1 MAVYEYKA
9 MDKKGK
15 TLNGIIDATTMQE
28 ARSKLRREH
37 IFAYEIIEAST
48 DSSTP
53 VKASRTESIQYWI
66 KGKFRQIRQKDI
78 ASFTRQLATLLKA
91 DMPLDHSLTAIIEQ
105 IENEFFKKTI
115 IQIREKVKE
124 GLSLGDAL
132 SEHPSTFSDFYIQ
145 MIKAGETSGALDI
158 ILERLAV
165 YLEKK
170 NQQQQKVWSALAY
183 PILMISIGII
193 ALIFIVIF
201 VVPTITNIFSEM
213 SQQLPLPTE
222 IVFSIS
228 LFLKAYWFP
237 LVIILLVSILVFRHY
252 MHTESGRFL
261 TDSISLKIPLIGG
274 LVQKLA
280 VTRFAQTLGTLIN
293 GGVPILEAMRIV
305 KHIVNNQVMS
315 NAIDNVCNSIK
326 EGEGIA
332 SPLKRTGIF
341 PPIVIH
347 MISVGEKSGQI
358 EEMLENIAESY
369 ELEVEATLNSVTS
382 LLEPLIILFMG
393 VVVAFIVMA
402 ILLPIFEMNQLVG

>member
-9 MDKKGK
+9 MDNGGK
-15 TLNGIIDATTMQE
+15 NLNGIIDAATIQE
-28 ARSKLRREH
+28 ARHKLRREN

-48 DSSTP
+48 DISKP
-53 VKASRTESIQYWI
+53 VKSSRTENFQYWI
-66 KGKFRQIRQKDI
+66 KGKFHHIKQKDI

-105 IENEFFKKTI
+105 IENEYFRKTI
-115 IQIREKVKE
+115 IQVREKVKE
-124 GLSLGDAL
+124 GISLGEAL
-132 SEHPSTFSDFYIQ
+132 GEHPTTFSDFYIQ
-145 MIKAGETSGALDI
+145 MIKAGETSGALDL

-170 NQQQQKVWSALAY
+170 NQQQAKVWSAMAY
-183 PILMISIGII
+183 PILMISIGVI

-213 SQQLPLPTE
+213 SQQLPLPTQ
-222 IVFSIS
+222 IIFSTS
-228 LFLKAYWFP
+228 LFLKAYWIP
-237 LVIILLVSILVFRHY
+237 LFLLILFSLFLVKKY
-252 MHTESGRFL
+252 MRTESGRYL
-261 TDSISLKIPLIGG
+261 TDSLSLKMPLIGG

-280 VTRFAQTLGTLIN
+280 VTRFAQTLSTLIN

-305 KHIVNNQVMS
+305 KHIVNNQLMS
-315 NAIDNVCNSIK
+315 IALDNVCDSIK

-332 SPLKRTGIF
+332 PPLKRTGIF

-358 EEMLENIAESY
+358 EEMLNNIAESY
-369 ELEVEATLNSVTS
+369 ELEVEATLNSLTS
-382 LLEPLIILFMG
+382 LLEPLIILVMG
-393 VVVAFIVMA
+393 TVVAFIVLS